1 MTIKKFEGHSF
12 HIPVMGIGFTIDSPI
27 KVAAFG
33 ISSTISLVDD
43 VLLERMRAFY
53 SEKFSI
59 PYEKITNKVEDS
71 RAKRVT
77 AYLNMVDHIVKEKF
91 EQLKQ
96 SIHVKGGAFEKY
108 MNMLPDYAEIKKQF
122 NDFVDHNKTIEEIRH
137 WANQHLQMGSI
148 DVNIMTK
155 LDKENSFNK
164 EKLPVMYNDAHAAL
178 RGFAESKL
186 HSSIVLS
193 AGMNP
198 RLYSYFEQ
206 LDAFFPDENGN
217 LDKKVILKISDYR
230 SALIQGKFL
239 AKKGIW
245 ISEYRVES
253 GLNCGGHAFGG
264 DGFLMGPILEEF
276 NNQKQELI
284 DAIHAVYIGAL
295 KDKGKPVPANP
306 LPVKFTAQGGV
317 GTTEEHHFLLE
328 KYQLDSI
335 GWGTPFLL
343 VPEATSV
350 DEPTMELLCKAKEE
364 DLFLSSISPL
374 GVPFNSLRGSTKDAE
389 RKEWIAKGRPGSPC
403 PREFAKLNTEFT
415 EEVICTASRQYQDI
429 KLKSLQD
436 QNLTQED
443 FDAQADLMMQKTC
456 LCIGLGTSALMV
468 NGMDTRVEGTGVSVC
483 PGPNMAYY
491 SKIVSLETMIG
502 HIYGKVNLVDN
513 PKRPHMFMKELDLNI
528 TFYENQLKAY
538 LSKPT
543 ESMRKQMANMAKNI
557 QNGIDYYRELFAH
570 KSELILQQ
578 LDERCMQ
585 LEYLVKEPELLVL

>member
-1 MTIKKFEGHSF
+1 MTIKKIEGHSF

-27 KVAAFG
+27 KVSALG

-43 VLLERMRAFY
+43 ILLEKLRAFY
-53 SEKFSI
+53 SEKFNL

-71 RAKRVT
+71 RAKRIT

-96 SIHVKGGAFEKY
+96 TIHEKGGAFEKY
-108 MNMLPDYAEIKKQF
+108 MSMLPDYAEIKKQF
-122 NDFVDHNKTIEEIRH
+122 NAFVDKNKTIDEIKQ
-137 WANQHLQMGSI
+137 WANQHLKMGSI

-164 EKLPVMYNDAHAAL
+164 EKLPVIFNDAHAAL
-178 RGFAESKL
+178 RGFALSKL

-206 LDAFFPDENGN
+206 LEAFFPDENGY
-217 LDKKVILKISDYR
+217 LEKKVILKISDYR

-245 ISEYRVES
+245 VSEYRVES
-253 GLNCGGHAFGG
+253 GLNCGGHAFGS

-276 NNQKQELI
+276 NQQKEELI
-284 DAIHAVYIGAL
+284 EVIHAIYITAL
-295 KDKGKPVPANP
+295 KDNNKPVPVNP

-343 VPEATSV
+343 VPEVTSV
-350 DEPTMELLCKAKEE
+350 DEATLELLCKAKEE
-364 DLFLSSISPL
+364 DLYLSSISPL
-374 GVPFNSLRGSTKDAE
+374 GVPFNSLRGNTKEVE
-389 RKEWIAKGRPGSPC
+389 REAWIAKGRPGSPC

-415 EEVICTASRQYQDI
+415 TEVICTASRQYQNI
-429 KLKSLQD
+429 KLAAIKD
-436 QNLTQED
+436 QNLDRKSEEEAT
-443 FDAQADLMMQKTC
+443 DLAMQKTC
-456 LCIGLGTSALMV
+456 LCIGLGASALMV
-468 NGMDTRVEGTGVSVC
+468 NNMDIKVEGTGVSVC

-491 SKIVSLETMIG
+491 SKVVSLETMVG

-513 PKRPHMFMKELDLNI
+513 PNRPHMFIKELDLNI
-528 TFYENQLKAY
+528 NFYEKQLKAY
-538 LSKPT
+538 LSKPNDA
-543 ESMRKQMANMAKNI
+543 MRKQIANMAKNI
-557 QNGIDYYRELFAH
+557 ETGIDYYRELFAH
-570 KSELILQQ
+570 KSDLILKQ
-578 LDERCMQ
+578 LDERMIQFECLM
-585 LEYLVKEPELLVL
+585 KEPELVII

>member
-43 VLLERMRAFY
+43 VLLEKMRAFY
-53 SEKFSI
+53 SEKFSL

-96 SIHVKGGAFEKY
+96 SIHEKGGAFEKY

-122 NDFVDHNKTIEEIRH
+122 NDFVAKNKTIEEIRN
-137 WANQHLQMGSI
+137 WANTHLQMGSI

-164 EKLPVMYNDAHAAL
+164 EKLPVIYNDAHAAL
-178 RGFAESKL
+178 RGFAQSNL

-193 AGMNP
+193 AGLNP

-206 LDAFFPDENGN
+206 LDAFFPDEKGY
-217 LDKKVILKISDYR
+217 LEKKVILKISDYR

-253 GLNCGGHAFGG
+253 GLNCGGHAFGN
-264 DGFLMGPILEEF
+264 DGYLMGPILEEF
-276 NNQKQELI
+276 NQQKEELI
-284 DAIHAVYIGAL
+284 LAIHTIYAAAL
-295 KDKGKPVPANP
+295 KEKGKPVPANP

-317 GTTEEHHFLLE
+317 GTSEEHHFLLE

-350 DEPTMELLCKAKEE
+350 DKDTLELLCKAKEE
-364 DLFLSSISPL
+364 DLFLSNISPL
-374 GVPFNSLRGSTKDAE
+374 GVPFNSLRGNTKDAE
-389 RKEWIAKGRPGSPC
+389 REEWIAKGRPGSAC

-415 EEVICTASRQYQDI
+415 DEVICTASRQYQDL
-429 KLKSLQD
+429 KLKYIKD
-436 QNLTQED
+436 K
-443 FDAQADLMMQKTC
+443 DLDYESTEAEKDLAMQKTC
-456 LCIGLGTSALMV
+456 LCVGLGTSALLV
-468 NGMDTRVEGTGVSVC
+468 HGLDTRVEGPGVSIC

-491 SKIVSLETMIG
+491 SKVVSLETMVK

-513 PKRPHMFMKELDLNI
+513 PNRPHMFIKELDLNLNY
-528 TFYENQLKAY
+528 YEKQLKVY
-538 LSKPT
+538 LNKPT
-543 ESMRKQMANMAKNI
+543 DVMKKQIANMGKNI
-557 QNGIDYYRELFAH
+557 QTGIEYYKELFAH
-570 KSELILQQ
+570 KSDLILSQ
-578 LDERCMQ
+578 LDGMMKHFEN
-585 LEYLVKEPELLVL
+585 LVKEPELVM